1 MIRFTRVL
9 LLLIFLL
16 LLTGCGMKSI
26 TGLTDIF
33 SGVSSFTPDSPHK
46 VARTA
51 QTQVGRFYRYGGS
64 SPSSGFDCSGLIWW
78 SFKQHGIRVP
88 RVTSDQARAGAAVRV
103 PQPGDILVFRINRG
117 GTGLHTGIY
126 TSNGRF
132 VHSPSSGNR
141 VRMDSLSD
149 SYWKSRLS
157 AIRRIRR

>member
-1 MIRFTRVL
+1 MNRLFRTVFPL
-9 LLLIFLL
+9 LLLL
-16 LLTGCGMKSI
+16 LLTGCGMKTI
-26 TGLTDIF
+26 
-33 SGVSSFTPDSPHK
+33 SGVADLFGMGSSYTPDSPNR

-51 QTQVGRFYRYGGS
+51 QAQIGRFYRFGGS

-78 SFKQHGIRVP
+78 AFKQHGIRVP
-88 RVTSDQARAGAAVRV
+88 RVTSDQARAGLAVRK

-117 GTGLHTGIY
+117 GTGLHTGLY
-126 TSNGRF
+126 TSSGRF

-157 AIRRIRR
+157 AIRRIR